1 MWFAVGGCWLRNI
14 VAFDDLEQT
23 KQAIDAGIIAATMVQ
38 RPFTMGVLSI
48 QYAYDILSGGAAP
61 TCANIDTGVTVVNKA
76 NLTNY
81 TK

>member
-48 QYAYDILSGGAAP
+48 QYAYDILSGGA
-61 TCANIDTGVTVVNKA
+61 D
-76 NLTNY
+76 LRQH
-81 TK
+81 